1 MKNLLPPSTPYQLWG
16 TMVFLTIIVCMP
28 LFSISLYL
36 TWPLF
41 EVLDFTSHITIMK
54 QIVVELIANKYS
66 TLDNYTQYLITHEHV
81 VFNSFLFALLLLIS
95 LISSAL
101 FSKKILYV
109 DGGRTLE
116 ILSGVRK
123 LEGDNAFSH
132 AKKYYKSLLK
142 NGGEFGVQIHSK
154 ISLSLKE
161 FAGNIIVIGSP
172 GSGKTVFLLELLV
185 NFLKQNLMM
194 FIYDPKGE
202 FTELFYQP
210 KKHLII
216 SPADARST
224 QWNIAL
230 DLSQPEAEKQFAL
243 NVIPEGKD
251 PFWSNSARIV
261 LAGLITSLKVTK
273 GNLWG
278 WRELQQLL
286 DKDIASLSAL
296 LSAHAPSAAQLISI
310 QDDGKESTTSLSIL
324 MTLKSHVSWIEVLA
338 IAWPKSH
345 QSTFSIKHW
354 LSGSISKKQ
363 LFILDSP
370 EQQHVG
376 GPLCQALMS
385 VLVTQY
391 LSLSSFLQL
400 LLFIDEFPN
409 LPFSKKFIQ
418 FQALGRAN
426 GGRTIVATQSFSQLQ
441 SIYGD
446 TDTNTLISFF
456 KTRVVLAVSASGDV
470 ISYLCKLLGYKY
482 IERPSKSTINGKITT
497 NWQKTRETTISENEI
512 SHQRVPTKS
521 EVFGFLSTDGRKATY
536 ALSWPI
542 VTYEKLNNK
551 FVSAKWLS
559 TPSEKIDSTPS
570 RIVKRQ
576 GSKS

>member
-41 EVLDFTSHITIMK
+41 EVLDFTSHMTIMK
-54 QIVVELIANKYS
+54 QIIVELIANEYS
-66 TLDNYTQYLITHEHV
+66 TLDNYTQYLKTHEQV
-81 VFNSFLFALLLLIS
+81 VFNSYLFTTLLIFN
-95 LISSAL
+95 LMLSAL
-101 FSKKILYV
+101 FSKKLFYI

-116 ILSGVRK
+116 IHSGVQK
-123 LEGDNAFSH
+123 LKGTSAFSH
-132 AKKYYKSLLK
+132 ARKYYRSLLK
-142 NGGEFGVQIHSK
+142 NGDKFGVQIHSK

-161 FAGNIIVIGSP
+161 FAGNIIAIGSP
-172 GSGKTVFLLELLV
+172 GSGKTIFLLELLS

-202 FTELFYQP
+202 FIELFYQSN
-210 KKHLII
+210 KHLII
-216 SPADARST
+216 SPTDNRST
-224 QWNIAL
+224 QWNIAH

-243 NVIPEGKD
+243 NVIPDGKD

-273 GNLWG
+273 GNQWG
-278 WRELQQLL
+278 WRELQKLL
-286 DKDIASLSAL
+286 DSDIESLSAL

-310 QDDGKESTTSLSIL
+310 QDDGKESTTTLSIL

-338 IAWPKSH
+338 KAWPKSH
-345 QSTFSIKHW
+345 QSTFSIKYW
-354 LSGSISKKQ
+354 LSGSTNQKQ

-400 LLFIDEFPN
+400 LLFIDELPN
-409 LPFSKKFIQ
+409 LPFSKSFIQ
-418 FQALGRAN
+418 FLALGRAN
-426 GGRTIVATQSFSQLQ
+426 GGKTVAATQSFSQLQ
-441 SIYGD
+441 ATYGD
-446 TDTNTLISFF
+446 KDTNTLVSMF
-456 KTRVVLAVSASGDV
+456 KTRVVLAVSSSGDV

-482 IERPSKSTINGKITT
+482 IERPSKSVINGKITT
-497 NWQKTRETTISENEI
+497 NWQKSKETTISENEI
-512 SHQRVPTKS
+512 SQQRLPTKS

-542 VTYEKLNNK
+542 VSYEKLNDK
-551 FVSAKWLS
+551 FIPAKWLD
-559 TPSEKIDSTPS
+559 TPYSKVNCTPS
-570 RIVKRQ
+570 RISNRQ
-576 GSKS
+576 GEKQ